1 MTHANDESWRA
12 SINEEVRRITTLND
26 TIAGTLNNILV
37 GGSVGLIF
45 ASITFL
51 KDIAGAHPAPGSLV
65 FLRVS
70 WLILTGTAAASIA
83 SLITSR
89 TAGTLHRDVLAKRLT
104 NEAAAEA
111 ELTRKCNRWN
121 AATTLLQRAGLVG
134 LTAGT
139 GLLVWFAM
147 MNLPQEATAMSEK
160 KGTEKQVQEV
170 KPQKQVQEVKPDR
183 AAPKPGERP
192 RPLPERK
199 EDKAYDHDT
208 TNPFLQRPPATPPPA
223 DKPKK

>member
-1 MTHANDESWRA
+1 MTHANDESRRA
-12 SINEEVRRITTLND
+12 SVNEEVRRITTLND

-51 KDIAGAHPAPGSLV
+51 KEMAGGHPAPGSLIY
-65 FLRVS
+65 LKAS
-70 WLILTGTAAASIA
+70 WLILVITAAASIV

-89 TAGTLHRDVLAKRLT
+89 KAGMLHRDVLAARLT
-104 NEAAAEA
+104 NDAQSEAA
-111 ELTRKCNRWN
+111 LTRKCNGWN
-121 AATTLLQRAGLVG
+121 RATKFFHWAGLGG
-134 LTAGT
+134 LAVGT

-147 MNLPQEATAMSEK
+147 INLPTEATAMADK
-160 KGTEKQVQEV
+160 KGTEKQV
-170 KPQKQVQEVKPDR
+170 EVKPDR
-183 AAPKPGERP
+183 TTPKPSERP

-208 TNPFLQRPPATPPPA
+208 ANPFLQRPPATPPQ
-223 DKPKK
+223 